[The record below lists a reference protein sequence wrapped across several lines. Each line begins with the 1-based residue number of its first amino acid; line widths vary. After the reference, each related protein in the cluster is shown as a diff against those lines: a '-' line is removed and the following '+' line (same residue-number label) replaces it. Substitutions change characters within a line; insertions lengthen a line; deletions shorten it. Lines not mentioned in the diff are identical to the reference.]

1 MSFEIDISDSTS
13 GQNVDLAKL
22 EAALRHALAV
32 EQVAS
37 AVLSIS
43 VVTNDEIH
51 RLNRQ
56 HLQHDYATDV
66 ISFQLDWTSPNH
78 ATPPVVTT
86 GRSVDAAIEGEIVVS
101 RHYAEEMAERCGWTL
116 QDELTL
122 YVIHGMLHIC
132 GYDDMSPSEKEIMRS
147 RERFI
152 LNGLGLSPSYPDDD
166 GGTGTDRGDEPPGT
180 TESRCAISEST
191 SEGCS

>member
-13 GQNVDLAKL
+13 GQNVDLAQL

-37 AVLSIS
+37 AVLSVS
-43 VVTNDEIH
+43 VVTNDQIH

-66 ISFQLDWTSPNH
+66 ISFQLDWTSPNR

-86 GRSVDAAIEGEIVVS
+86 GRSADASIEGEIVVS
-101 RHYAEEMAERCGWTL
+101 RHYAEEMAARCGWTL

-132 GYDDMSPSEKEIMRS
+132 GYDDLSPSEKEIMRS
-147 RERFI
+147 RERCI
-152 LNGLGLSPSYPDDD
+152 LNGLGLSPSYPGDN

>member
-1 MSFEIDISDSTS
+1 MSFEIDISDSTN

-22 EAALRHALAV
+22 DAALRHALAV
-32 EQVAS
+32 ENVAS
-37 AVLSIS
+37 AVLSVS

-66 ISFQLDWTSPNH
+66 ISFPLDWTSPNH
-78 ATPPVVTT
+78 ATPPVVKT
-86 GRSVDAAIEGEIVVS
+86 GRSTAAAIEGEIVVS
-101 RHYAEEMAERCGWTL
+101 HDYAEEMAARCGWTL

-132 GYDDMSPSEKEIMRS
+132 GYDDLSPSEKEIMRS
-147 RERFI
+147 RERCI
-152 LNGLGLSPSYPDDD
+152 LNGLGLSPSYPDDNR
-166 GGTGTDRGDEPPGT
+166 GTGTDRDDEPPGT
-180 TESRCAISEST
+180 TGSRCATSEST

>member
-32 EQVAS
+32 EQVVS
-37 AVLSIS
+37 AVLSVS

-66 ISFQLDWTSPNH
+66 ISFQLDWTSRNH
-78 ATPPVVTT
+78 ATPPVDQQTQRLKEKLLSANTT
-86 GRSVDAAIEGEIVVS
+86 LKKWRPAA
-101 RHYAEEMAERCGWTL
+101 A
-116 QDELTL
+116 
-122 YVIHGMLHIC
+122 
-132 GYDDMSPSEKEIMRS
+132 
-147 RERFI
+147 
-152 LNGLGLSPSYPDDD
+152 GLC
-166 GGTGTDRGDEPPGT
+166 R
-180 TESRCAISEST
+180 T
-191 SEGCS
+191 S